1 MGTWRVYMI
10 FHVKIFFCS
19 FITQKNV
26 GVYDLQCLYFS
37 KNFTNACKSAKSI
50 GHFLKSAP
58 DIVYNQLDT
67 NFSLPRES
75 FCESTCGIVDIVIYG
90 SFSCQ
95 GSILFILMWHSGDY
109 SQSVAGGQY
118 KRMSHGRSLRTSIS
132 FELVR
137 LNLWIEI
144 KETLLM

>member
-1 MGTWRVYMI
+1 MIGSIFHKSLDRRFGPKGVILMLKKHNLGITPYIENISSRDQSLVRMGTWRVYMI

-95 GSILFILMWHSGDY
+95 GSILFILM
-109 SQSVAGGQY
+109 
-118 KRMSHGRSLRTSIS
+118 
-132 FELVR
+132 
-137 LNLWIEI
+137 
-144 KETLLM
+144 